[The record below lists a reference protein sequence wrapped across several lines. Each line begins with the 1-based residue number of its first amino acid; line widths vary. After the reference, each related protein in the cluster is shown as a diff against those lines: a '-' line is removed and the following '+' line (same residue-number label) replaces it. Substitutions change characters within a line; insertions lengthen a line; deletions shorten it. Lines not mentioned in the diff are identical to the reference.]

1 MTSIEAQK
9 SLTNSLHLQNSVI
22 SESQK
27 ENSQLT
33 NVQEEQ
39 DIDIANKET
48 SRDTIIDIKNDIKD
62 ALHIKNCDQKK
73 YENEEDVII
82 LENNKKDIKC
92 NINKIE
98 HGQNSEKLD
107 IISFASEN
115 DSKIIKTENTKE
127 VTNKS
132 GNNLKRTRRS
142 IT

>member
-9 SLTNSLHLQNSVI
+9 SFTNSLHLQSSVI

-39 DIDIANKET
+39 NIDIVNKET
-48 SRDTIIDIKNDIKD
+48 SKDTTIDIKNDIKD
-62 ALHIKNCDQKK
+62 ALHTKNCDQKK

-92 NINKIE
+92 NINKVE
-98 HGQNSEKLD
+98 YGQNSEKLD
-107 IISFASEN
+107 IISFSSEN
-115 DSKIIKTENTKE
+115 DSKIIKTENIKE